1 MELELVCLGISVKPC
16 RWLTRCPPHFDRL
29 DGLRGVE
36 REAATD
42 MTGVRVRVADDDV
55 SSWVR
60 RILAIADEPLS
71 GTAALHACPL
81 AVAEGEVV
89 VRLEER
95 PVGRERRAERRPLV
109 LLSAFA
115 IVRLGPTAALQ
126 ACIIFPK
133 IMDVMALRSP
143 NLF

>member
-1 MELELVCLGISVKPC
+1 MELELVCLGISVKP
-16 RWLTRCPPHFDRL
+16 RRRLTRCPPHFFRL

-60 RILAIADEPLS
+60 RVLAVADEPLA
-71 GTAALHACPL
+71 GTAALHARPL

-89 VRLEER
+89 VLLEER
-95 PVGRERRAERRPLV
+95 PVRGERRAERRPLV

-115 IVRLGPTAALQ
+115 IIRLSPAAALQ
-126 ACIIFPK
+126 ASIVFPK
-133 IMDVMALRSP
+133 ILNMMAL
-143 NLF
+143 